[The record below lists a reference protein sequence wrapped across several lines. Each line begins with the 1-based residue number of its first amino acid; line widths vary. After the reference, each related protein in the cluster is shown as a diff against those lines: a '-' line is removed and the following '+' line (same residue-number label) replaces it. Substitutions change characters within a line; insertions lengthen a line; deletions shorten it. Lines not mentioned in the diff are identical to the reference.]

1 VSAVVR
7 KRPSIDSLKHQVRH
21 QICRHCRWR
30 PPGSE
35 TLDASVPRSCEAQC
49 SVFRHLPVLART
61 ACLMDPM
68 LRPPQLTLRHRI
80 LDLCEDDPDGRLR
93 GRCPLRR
100 YQQEVAKLVAEA
112 YRD

>member
-1 VSAVVR
+1 MVF
-7 KRPSIDSLKHQVRH
+7 KRPPNDVLKPEVRH

-35 TLDASVPRSCEAQC
+35 MLDANVPRACEAQC
-49 SVFRHLPVLART
+49 PVFRHLPVLART

-68 LRPPQLTLRHRI
+68 LRPPELTLRHRI
-80 LDLCEDDPDGRLR
+80 LDLCEEDPDAKAR

-100 YQQEVAKLVAEA
+100 YQQEVAKLIAEA
-112 YRD
+112 YGN

>member
-1 VSAVVR
+1 M
-7 KRPSIDSLKHQVRH
+7 
-21 QICRHCRWR
+21 
-30 PPGSE
+30 
-35 TLDASVPRSCEAQC
+35 PRACESQC

-80 LDLCEDDPDGRLR
+80 LDLCEDRDASTR

-100 YQQEVAKLVAEA
+100 YQQEVAKLVAAA
-112 YRD
+112 YGN